1 MDIETRIIYING
13 GILLASGRKYVLE
26 EKEIL
31 PVKISSQETE
41 KGFKLIATVEDK
53 EVQRFSFYIN
63 NELYKTNE
71 VNSNISEI
79 EVTDKAFGKYEC
91 LVKAYDKSRK
101 RVFIT
106 GN

>member
-41 KGFKLIATVEDK
+41 NGFKLIATVEDK

-63 NELYKTNE
+63 NELYKTDE
-71 VNSNISEI
+71 VNRSYKTLTFSSKPQTESLLLLTQTCYNH
-79 EVTDKAFGKYEC
+79 
-91 LVKAYDKSRK
+91 
-101 RVFIT
+101 
-106 GN
+106 GNEELY